1 MFKNPTQLLA
11 HVLIRATR
19 FRPVQVWLHQLATA
33 YKRTQTQ
40 DTPTAGFDIPEIT
53 PIHPR
58 AGATSDKPRLNLLVP
73 AVSQKHVFGGIE
85 TSLQVF
91 ELIRQHF
98 GSVRIVVTDESVPE
112 PKSGAYY
119 SAWPIVTL
127 RQEAPNENHIVVA
140 GDRWNQTLEL
150 HANDYFMVTAWW
162 TAHAALDIL
171 DWQRQQYPQIQSRR
185 LLYFIQDFEPGF
197 YPWSS
202 RYVLAQATYN
212 PSQKIIAVINSSWL
226 QTFLHDQGHFF
237 FREYV
242 HQPSLHPVLAL
253 ARNRR
258 TFFRKERQLL
268 VYGRPGTDRNA
279 FPIVVAALRLW
290 VQRYPAARHWKILSA
305 GEDFSA
311 IDLGL
316 GCQLQ
321 SLGKV
326 SIETYAELLSSTA
339 VGLSLMIS
347 PHPSYPPL
355 EMAAFGV
362 RVVTNQFANK
372 NLASVSSYLSTI
384 EHPDPDKLATQL
396 VVLSANFDAL
406 APDARLLDRFQI
418 DWHDDFLQ
426 PGANAW
432 AWTTEAAKELLST

>member
-1 MFKNPTQLLA
+1 
-11 HVLIRATR
+11 
-19 FRPVQVWLHQLATA
+19 
-33 YKRTQTQ
+33 
-40 DTPTAGFDIPEIT
+40 
-53 PIHPR
+53 
-58 AGATSDKPRLNLLVP
+58 
-73 AVSQKHVFGGIE
+73 
-85 TSLQVF
+85 
-91 ELIRQHF
+91 
-98 GSVRIVVTDESVPE
+98 
-112 PKSGAYY
+112 
-119 SAWPIVTL
+119 
-127 RQEAPNENHIVVA
+127 
-140 GDRWNQTLEL
+140 
-150 HANDYFMVTAWW
+150 
-162 TAHAALDIL
+162 
-171 DWQRQQYPQIQSRR
+171 
-185 LLYFIQDFEPGF
+185 
-197 YPWSS
+197 
-202 RYVLAQATYN
+202 
-212 PSQKIIAVINSSWL
+212 
-226 QTFLHDQGHFF
+226 
-237 FREYV
+237 V